1 MPAVTSKK
9 LVIVGDG
16 MVGKTALLQSFVR
29 GKYEGDYTPTVF
41 ETSAEE
47 VHLPDGRSVTL
58 SLWDTGG
65 QEEFDQI
72 RQLAYPGA
80 AVVILCYAIDCQ
92 TSLHNVVH
100 TWNGEVRHFCP
111 TSPIILVGCKSDLR
125 QALLPSQ
132 QTKASPRALKH
143 DQLVDPDEASDVQ
156 QQIGALVHLE
166 CSAVTRANVKAV
178 FQLAAMAVL
187 NTEKTNR
194 PTIFGS
200 LNVKSASSKHGSKR
214 RSSKTE
220 RSKTCCFPFKQSR
233 EG

>member
-16 MVGKTALLQSFVR
+16 MVGKTALLQSFVQ

-125 QALLPSQ
+125 HGALPLQ
-132 QTKASPRALKH
+132 QTKSAQRTEKH
-143 DQLVDPDEASDVQ
+143 DHLVDPEEASAVQ
-156 QQIGALVHLE
+156 QQIGALIHLE
-166 CSAVTRANVKAV
+166 CSAVTRANVKSV

-187 NTEKTNR
+187 NAEKANR
-194 PTIFGS
+194 PRMFGS
-200 LNVKSASSKHGSKR
+200 FSGKSAHSKQGSKR
-214 RSSKTE
+214 CSSKIK
-220 RSKTCCFPFKQSR
+220 RSKICCFLF
-233 EG
+233 